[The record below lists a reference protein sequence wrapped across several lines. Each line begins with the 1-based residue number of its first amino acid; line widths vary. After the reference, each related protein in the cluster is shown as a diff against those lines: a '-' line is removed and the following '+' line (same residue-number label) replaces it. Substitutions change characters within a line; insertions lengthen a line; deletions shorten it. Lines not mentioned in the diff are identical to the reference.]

1 MKIAVLA
8 NDTQWEELKSAAN
21 IARAASIEE
30 EADAYILLDGFDANA
45 LHQLQKPV
53 LLNSV
58 SETLAGIN
66 AGHNVV
72 RINGWAGFLKR
83 GLWEAAGNTSAGVQ
97 SVFAALQKEYIQVA
111 DEPGLVA
118 ARSISMVI
126 NEAYFALGEKVSTK
140 EEIDIAMKLG
150 TNYPFGPFEWAGKIG
165 VKNIYGLL
173 SVLAKTDKRYLPA
186 PILEKEASA

>member
-97 SVFAALQKEYIQVA
+97 SVFAALQKQYIQVA